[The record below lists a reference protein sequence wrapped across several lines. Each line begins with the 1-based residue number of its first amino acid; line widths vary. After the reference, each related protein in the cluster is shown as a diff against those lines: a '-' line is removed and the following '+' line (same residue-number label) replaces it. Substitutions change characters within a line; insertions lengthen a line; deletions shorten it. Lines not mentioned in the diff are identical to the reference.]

1 MKKLIPTSI
10 VPSGGYTYTQ
20 EETGHKLMADSFTQL
35 VTRVIA
41 HRKANNLPIPFNI
54 EDVVE
59 EDLCAQRG
67 ELCESVESPNKPLS
81 GQPLTLDSVVRVT
94 RTLFAAGKRRVA
106 RAEAEQR
113 ALICTVCSDNVK
125 PQGCTG
131 CRSSLVK
138 KAISFIVGARK
149 TPHDDQLHSCKHCG
163 CFNAAQIW
171 IPKNALQKT
180 ITKAENESLPE
191 HCWKKV

>member
-94 RTLFAAGKRRVA
+94 RTLFAAGK
-106 RAEAEQR
+106 
-113 ALICTVCSDNVK
+113 